1 MKKLLILLTTIII
14 LTGCNEKEVK
24 EKNKVNTENKEQN
37 QIEQPQ
43 QTYSLETEDL
53 KKTIESTLN
62 LDSVSLKMTGKA
74 ITQQSQI
81 ISEEETIIEMSNKG
95 TLYKMSIPHEQQGI
109 SQTVYTEVNGSLMTV
124 YMKVSNE
131 WLKKTGEPESE
142 NQNNTFLDVL
152 KVAKSFNK
160 LESDIENKNKY
171 EIIAKTSE
179 LMKALGEKTDNA
191 KQEVDPDI
199 KFTVYTDGK
208 YVTEIILTMEEYNT
222 KIEYTIEY
230 YNHNNTFVELP
241 EEVKNAKSYDQFMQE
256 MLGKIEQK
264 MLDEENN

>member
-1 MKKLLILLTTIII
+1 MKKIKQ
-14 LTGCNEKEVK
+14 E
-24 EKNKVNTENKEQN
+24 NKINTETKG
-37 QIEQPQ
+37 
-43 QTYSLETEDL
+43 
-53 KKTIESTLN
+53 N
-62 LDSVSLKMTGKA
+62 L
-74 ITQQSQI
+74 I
-81 ISEEETIIEMSNKG
+81 
-95 TLYKMSIPHEQQGI
+95 
-109 SQTVYTEVNGSLMTV
+109 TV
-124 YMKVSNE
+124 YMKVKNE
-131 WLKKTGEPESE
+131 WIKKSGEPESE

-152 KVAKSFNK
+152 KVAKSYNK

-208 YVTEIILTMEEYNT
+208 YVTKIILTMEEYNT

-264 MLDEENN
+264 MLDEEND